1 MMCLF
6 NSVQIPVPSQ
16 VRSLE
21 EEVVQLKQE
30 LKTSEVN
37 REELSIELM
46 KYRQTKVESS
56 VRLYMN
62 VCICT

>member
-1 MMCLF
+1 MMCLV

-16 VRSLE
+16 VRSQE

-37 REELSIELM
+37 REELSKELM

-56 VRLYMN
+56 VRLLK
-62 VCICT
+62 I